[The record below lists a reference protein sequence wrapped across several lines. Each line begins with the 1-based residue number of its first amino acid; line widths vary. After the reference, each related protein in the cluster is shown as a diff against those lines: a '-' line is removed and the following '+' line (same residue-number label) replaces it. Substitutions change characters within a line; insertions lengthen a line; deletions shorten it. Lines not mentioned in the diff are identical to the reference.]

1 MVMAG
6 WWMSFFGFFALNVE
20 RAERLIGMMGG
31 GIVSVVMADAV
42 WRFERRAK
50 ARKDM
55 DMVLT
60 EVRWQSVVLVL
71 VPVGC

>member
-1 MVMAG
+1 M
-6 WWMSFFGFFALNVE
+6 
-20 RAERLIGMMGG
+20 
-31 GIVSVVMADAV
+31 VMADAV
-42 WRFERRAK
+42 WRFGRRAK

-60 EVRWQSVVLVL
+60 EVRWKSVVLVL